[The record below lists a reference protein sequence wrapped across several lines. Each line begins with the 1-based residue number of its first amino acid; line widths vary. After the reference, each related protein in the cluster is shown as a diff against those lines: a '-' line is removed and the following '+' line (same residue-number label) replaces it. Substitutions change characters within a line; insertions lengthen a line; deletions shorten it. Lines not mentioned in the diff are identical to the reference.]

1 VQKESSS
8 ALQEQANILALT
20 AMLNP
25 LSAIIEFNLSVS
37 ERLPSR
43 ETSIPIPENL
53 LNLALGDY
61 LNKANQPVG
70 YAEVILHELRRTSP
84 KILYPRILERV
95 TMKQA
100 MVRKAR

>member
-8 ALQEQANILALT
+8 ALQKQANILALA

-43 ETSIPIPENL
+43 EISIPIPENL
-53 LNLALGDY
+53 RNLALGDY

-70 YAEVILHELRRTSP
+70 YAEVILHELRR
-84 KILYPRILERV
+84 ILEEL
-95 TMKQA
+95 QG
-100 MVRKAR
+100 